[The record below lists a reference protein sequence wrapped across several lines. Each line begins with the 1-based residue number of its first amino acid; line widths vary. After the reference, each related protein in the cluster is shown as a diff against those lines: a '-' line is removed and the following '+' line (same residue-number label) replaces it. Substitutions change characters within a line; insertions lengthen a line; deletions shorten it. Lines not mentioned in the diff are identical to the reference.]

1 MTKTRKTLLS
11 LVVVGAL
18 VALAGLA
25 VFSAFSG
32 TTSNDNNQFA
42 AGSVAIGNN
51 ATAPLYSVTGAKPGT
66 TSTPR
71 CIKITYSGSLPVNVK
86 LYRSAFSSGTGL
98 DTEIDLAVTKG
109 TGTAEDCSDFSGT
122 TSVYSGKLGSLGT
135 SFASGSVSLTNAS
148 ASATWSQDDAV
159 TYKFQAS
166 LPSGVANTA
175 NGKVTGTH
183 SLIWEAQNT

>member
-25 VFSAFSG
+25 VFSAFSA

-51 ATAPLYSVTGAKPGT
+51 ATAPLYNVTGAKPGT

-71 CIKITYSGSLPVNVK
+71 CIKVTYSGSLPVNVK
-86 LYRSAFSSGTGL
+86 LYRSVFTSGTGL
-98 DTEIDLAVTKG
+98 DTEVDLTVTKG
-109 TGTAEDCSDFSGT
+109 TGTAEDCSDFTGT
-122 TSVYSGKLGSLGT
+122 TSVYTGKLGSLGT

-148 ASATWSQDDAV
+148 ASATWSQNDAV
-159 TYKFQAS
+159 TYKFETS